1 MKERKIT
8 PREKEFIELMS
19 QGYTDQQVADK
30 MGVSF
35 SYIRFIFKSCR
46 FKSGADNRVQLVSW
60 AYKNGILQ

>member
-1 MKERKIT
+1 MKERILS

-35 SYIRFIFKSCR
+35 SFVRLLFKSAK
-46 FKSGADNRVQLVSW
+46 FKSNTENKIQLVGW